1 MNKIQHMNKTPHKTL
16 SHYPQYKGKMAY
28 SPAPSPKM
36 SQLKLQNIDFKQMI
50 RRINSRIFTYK

>member
-1 MNKIQHMNKTPHKTL
+1 MNKTPHKTL

-50 RRINSRIFTYK
+50 RSINSRIFTYK